1 MIWPDIWPFVLAAV
15 LVQWHR
21 KQLATRGL
29 DSRRGG
35 EAHDRAC
42 RCEAC
47 DPVFS
52 PWVDRW
58 VRIA

>member
-1 MIWPDIWPFVLAAV
+1 MIWPGIWPFVLAVV
-15 LVQWHR
+15 LVHWHR
-21 KQLATRGL
+21 KLRSRNGL
-29 DSRRGG
+29 SMFRGG